1 MIKKSFILLIVLLII
16 PVVVF
21 AQNKKTTTSKERVV
35 LVTVEKV
42 SSGITSPTVMITGSA
57 YFSESSSVAAESAG
71 KVLKVFVNE
80 GDAVE
85 IGQPLA
91 RLDDTLLIFNLESA
105 KSLTRQAKSNLDK
118 AARDYKRSKELFRQK
133 AIAQQKYEDSSTDY
147 TNAQAAYNSAKAKQ
161 KMLEIEKEKMTIT
174 SPLKGIVI
182 SKDVEVGEWV
192 STGGKIAG
200 VAALTYEAKVFI
212 PESVLP
218 YIKAGQQIV
227 VKTSLKEYNGKVLS
241 INSKGDPATRLFL
254 TRIDLGQDPDLK
266 EGVLT
271 TALIPSGSRIN
282 SLLVPRDALVERNN
296 MKGVFKVVEDN
307 RVKFIP
313 VKIVGYNGSY
323 VAVNSIT
330 EGSLKKD
337 DSIVLDGNNV
347 VNNGVKVKITSKIG

>member
-1 MIKKSFILLIVLLII
+1 MIKKSFLLIIVLIII

-21 AQNKKTTTSKERVV
+21 AQKKDTSAPKERVV

-42 SSGITSPTVMITGSA
+42 SEGMTSPTVMITGSA

-91 RLDDTLLIFNLESA
+91 RLDDTLLLFNIESA
-105 KSLTRQAKSNLDK
+105 KALTRQAKSNLDK
-118 AARDYKRSKELFRQK
+118 AARDYKRSNALFQQK
-133 AIAQQKYEDSSTDY
+133 AIALQRFEDASTDY

-161 KMLEIEKEKMTIT
+161 KMLEIEQEKMIIK
-174 SPLKGIVI
+174 SPLKGVVI
-182 SKDVEVGEWV
+182 SKDVELGEWV

-200 VAALTYEAKVFI
+200 VAALTYEAKVFV

-218 YIKAGQQIV
+218 YLKAGQQVV
-227 VKTSLKEYNGKVLS
+227 VKTTRKEYNGKVLS

-282 SLLVPRDALVERNN
+282 SLLVPRDAVVERNN
-296 MKGVFKVVEDN
+296 VKGVFKVVEDN
-307 RVKFIP
+307 RVRFIP
-313 VKIVGYNGSY
+313 VKVVGYNGGY
-323 VAVNSIT
+323 LAVNSIT

>member
-1 MIKKSFILLIVLLII
+1 
-16 PVVVF
+16 
-21 AQNKKTTTSKERVV
+21 
-35 LVTVEKV
+35 
-42 SSGITSPTVMITGSA
+42 
-57 YFSESSSVAAESAG
+57 
-71 KVLKVFVNE
+71 
-80 GDAVE
+80 
-85 IGQPLA
+85 
-91 RLDDTLLIFNLESA
+91 
-105 KSLTRQAKSNLDK
+105 
-118 AARDYKRSKELFRQK
+118 
-133 AIAQQKYEDSSTDY
+133 
-147 TNAQAAYNSAKAKQ
+147 
-161 KMLEIEKEKMTIT
+161 MLEIEKEKMTIT